1 MPLNTWGSLQVTRFA
16 PSPTGFLHK
25 GHAYSALIAYR
36 AAEESG
42 GRFLLRI
49 EDIDVT
55 RCRPEYTEAIFA
67 DLAWLGINWEPQEVL
82 IQSEHMNDY
91 QAALA
96 KLDAM
101 GLIYKCFCTRKEIAA
116 EAARIGGAPHA
127 GETIIYPGTCRNN
140 PREAKAGENYSL
152 RLDIEKALKITG
164 EDLFWEDK
172 ELGQIK
178 ANPLRF
184 GDVILARKDTPASY
198 YLACT
203 IDDAR
208 QGVTLVTRGED
219 LRDATDIQVLLQAL
233 LDLPT
238 PLYYHHK
245 LMADKEGKR
254 LAKRSD
260 SESIR
265 SFKERGMTSKEFIA
279 MLEQA

>member
-127 GETIIYPGTCRNN
+127 GGNHNLSGNVP
-140 PREAKAGENYSL
+140 
-152 RLDIEKALKITG
+152 
-164 EDLFWEDK
+164 
-172 ELGQIK
+172 
-178 ANPLRF
+178 
-184 GDVILARKDTPASY
+184 
-198 YLACT
+198 
-203 IDDAR
+203 
-208 QGVTLVTRGED
+208 
-219 LRDATDIQVLLQAL
+219 
-233 LDLPT
+233 
-238 PLYYHHK
+238 
-245 LMADKEGKR
+245 
-254 LAKRSD
+254 
-260 SESIR
+260 
-265 SFKERGMTSKEFIA
+265 
-279 MLEQA
+279 EQSS